1 MAMRGMFKDVD
12 KNMGCFTFIF
22 LFFLIVLT
30 PVLFFDE
37 AGIDDNIKGKW
48 VFISA
53 FVLLGIASGEFKKF
67 LNLFK

>member
-1 MAMRGMFKDVD
+1 MAMRGMLKDVE

-30 PVLFFDE
+30 PLLFFDE
-37 AGIDDNIKGKW
+37 AGIDDNIKGIW
-48 VFISA
+48 VFIST